1 MGSLVKWASDW
12 TSTSL
17 QKIDAALFEQACLGN
32 QKAAHQLV
40 NHLSPKANALAWRL
54 LGDAA
59 EVQDVVQEGFIKI
72 FQTKQFRGD
81 SSLATYFHIVV
92 SRLCLDRLRARKVL
106 RLETNEVLDDVL
118 EDENQNPFQDL
129 QRTQSVTAV
138 QRALMLM
145 STRQRAIL
153 TLWAYQEASIS
164 EIAEMMELEINAAH
178 QLLYRAKISLRQKLE
193 GLGYES

>member
-12 TSTSL
+12 TSTRL
-17 QKIDAALFEQACLGN
+17 HKIDAALFEQACLGN

-40 NHLSPKANALAWRL
+40 NQLSPKANALAWRL

-59 EVQDVVQEGFIKI
+59 EAQDVVQEGFIKL
-72 FQTKQFRGD
+72 FQTKQFRGS
-81 SSLATYFHIVV
+81 SSLATYFHVVV
-92 SRLCLDRLRARKVL
+92 SRLCLDRLRARKVF
-106 RLETNEVLDDVL
+106 RHETNEDLGDVV
-118 EDENQNPFQDL
+118 EDENQNPSQDL
-129 QRTQSVTAV
+129 QRAQSVSAV

-145 STRQRAIL
+145 NARQRVIL

-164 EIAEMMELEINAAH
+164 EIAEMMGLEINAAH
-178 QLLYRAKISLRQKLE
+178 QLLHRAKINLRQKLE